1 MRRSLVTLL
10 LTSLIISACSS
21 TSTKNDTATPTP
33 RPPAPALEKQTYTV
47 AKGEV
52 VDEIKVSGTIA
63 AVKQEDLSFE
73 QSGFVKVVNVQR
85 NDVIT
90 KGMVLAELDLG
101 DLPNQLRQAEVNYAQ
116 VKIQY
121 DRGATTRD
129 LSRQRAKLDLEEAQA
144 NLDRLINPKPEDIA
158 RARAALEGARANLAS
173 VTAAANNA
181 IDDQQAALN
190 SAQRSLPLVQQEF
203 SQALYDWDSVKNDT
217 KHPRY
222 DQYRAA
228 YVDAQNRLDV
238 ATAAMNTAYQN
249 LQAAK
254 ANRQP
259 LIDAAQA
266 TLDTAQIAY
275 DQLTKS
281 PDADEVAAAKRAVKR
296 AELAVQEASQTGDP
310 ELEKQLSAAA
320 LQLENIKSAIAGG
333 QLIAPFDGKI
343 AEVTTG
349 PGKQVEAYRAVI
361 TVMDDAQKE
370 LLIQNVSTEDSSRIG
385 VGMALDIFFAR
396 APAVAVPGTIVKLPT
411 KATSSSA
418 TINPDPAY
426 HVEFSAP
433 SDMKLTVGDLAS
445 VVITLKRQKD
455 ALWLPPQAVRT
466 FEGRRFVV
474 VKDGTK
480 QRRQDVRIGIVNSEK
495 VEILEGLKEGDI
507 VVGQ

>member
-1 MRRSLVTLL
+1 MRLPLVTLL
-10 LTSLIISACSS
+10 LVALVVSACSS
-21 TSTKNDTATPTP
+21 TSTTNNMATPTP

-47 AKGEV
+47 AKGEI
-52 VDEIKVSGTIA
+52 VDEIKVSGTVA
-63 AVKQEDLSFE
+63 AMKQEDLSFE
-73 QSGFVKVVNVQR
+73 QSGFVKVVNIQR

-101 DLPNQLRQAEVNYAQ
+101 DLPNQLRQAEVNYEQ

-121 DRGATTRD
+121 DRSATTRD
-129 LSRQRAKLDLEEAQA
+129 LARQRAQLDLEEAKA
-144 NLDRLINPKPEDIA
+144 NLSRLTDPKPADIA
-158 RARAALEGARANLAS
+158 RARAALENAKANLAS
-173 VTAAANNA
+173 VTATANNA

-190 SAQRSLPLVQQEF
+190 SAQRSLPLVQEAF
-203 SQALYDWDSVKNDT
+203 SQALYDWEGVKNDP
-217 KHPRY
+217 KHAQY
-222 DQYRAA
+222 DQRRAA
-228 YVDAQNRLDV
+228 YINAQNNLDV

-266 TLDTAQIAY
+266 NLDTAQIAY
-275 DQLTKS
+275 NQLTAS
-281 PDADEVAAAKRAVKR
+281 PDPDDVAAAQRAVTR
-296 AELAVQEASQTGDP
+296 AELAVKEASQTGDP
-310 ELEKQLSAAA
+310 ELEKQLSAAQ
-320 LQLENIKSAIAGG
+320 LQLENIKAAIAAG
-333 QLIAPFDGKI
+333 QLIAPFDGKV
-343 AEVTTG
+343 AEVATG

-361 TVMDDAQKE
+361 TVMDDAEKE
-370 LLIQNVSTEDSSRIG
+370 LLVQNVSTDDASRIG
-385 VGMALDIFFAR
+385 VGMVVDIFFAR

-411 KATSSSA
+411 KATSSAA

-426 HVEFSAP
+426 HIEFAP
-433 SDMKLTVGDLAS
+433 SSTLELTVGDLAS

-474 VKDGTK
+474 VKEGTK

-495 VEILEGLKEGDI
+495 VEILEGLNEGDV